1 MQGMHM
7 VRDSGKHAIR
17 FIRALLTSMLCLPL
31 TAAMAAEVY
40 TWTDSEGVIHFSD
53 RQPQNRDAQTLD
65 IGEVYRPGTT
75 DAYRSAGQKAELPS
89 PEAGG
94 ETLSPAEQLRLQLAE
109 QRAERREE
117 QAEKELWCDRY
128 RERLARLEPARRV
141 YYTNEQGEEVRMD
154 DNQRME
160 LIEESKKFISE
171 NCN

>member
-1 MQGMHM
+1 
-7 VRDSGKHAIR
+7 
-17 FIRALLTSMLCLPL
+17 MLCLPL

-53 RQPQNRDAQTLD
+53 RQPQNGDAHTLD
-65 IGEVYRPGTT
+65 IDEVYRPGTT
-75 DAYRSAGQKAELPS
+75 DAYRSAGQNAAPPS
-89 PEAGG
+89 PASEG
-94 ETLSPAEQLRLQLAE
+94 ETLSAAQQLRVQLAE
-109 QRAERREE
+109 QRAERRKE

-154 DNQRME
+154 DNQRVA